1 MIDGLAS
8 FVSLEWESMLDPTLW
23 LAVIGVMV
31 GAGGAVLVG
40 VHYHR
45 RQLLAQRE
53 EHQREHQ
60 AMLDLLPQRLYRT
73 DHEGRV
79 TFLNQPMLEDIGLPK
94 DACLGKT
101 ASDFHPSSLAAKYHA
116 DDLQVLAGNILSL
129 VEENIAPATGERRY
143 VEVTKIPVRDAA
155 GTVVGIQ
162 GIYWDITDRK
172 RAEERLR
179 QMARVFESTL
189 EGVIITD
196 AEERMTMIN
205 RAFTTITGYSE
216 AEALGQTPRLLKSG
230 RQDVD
235 FYAEM
240 WMSIRAT
247 GHWQGEL
254 WNRRKNGE
262 VYPEWLTISA
272 VEDEQGRVTH
282 YVSVFSDIS
291 PLKQSQEKLNFLAH
305 HDLLTGLPNR
315 LLFNIRLEHSIE
327 RARRYRKLLAV
338 LFFDL
343 DHFKNVN
350 DTLGH
355 AAGDE
360 LLRWMAQHLTAL
372 TRAEDT
378 VARMGGDE
386 FTMLIEAVE
395 EPNDAATVAGKLLDL
410 FNQPLQLRQH
420 EFFISVS
427 IGISLYPNDG
437 ANADALI
444 KNADA
449 AMYQAK
455 AQGRNNYQFYR
466 DEMTT
471 RVLDRLRLEASLRR
485 AVEHEELI
493 VFYQPQVNIV
503 SGRLMG
509 VEALV
514 RWQHQQHG
522 MVAPSCFIP
531 IAEETGFIN
540 TLDTWVMRAACRQV
554 QAWRQQGWV
563 LPRLSVNLSVKQ
575 IEQSDLVSLVKAL
588 LDETGIE
595 PASLE
600 LDITESLIMR
610 QTAKAIQAMNSLQS
624 LGVQLAVDDF
634 GTGYSSLSY
643 LKQLPLRRLKI
654 DQSFVRDIARDPDDE
669 AIVRAIIAMAHSLGL
684 DVMAEG
690 VETREQALF
699 LRQQGCCEAQ
709 GYFYGYPL
717 PADEF
722 IRVHGPLL

>member
-1 MIDGLAS
+1 
-8 FVSLEWESMLDPTLW
+8 MLDPTLW
-23 LAVIGVMV
+23 LAVVGVMV

-40 VHYHR
+40 VRYHR
-45 RQLLAQRE
+45 RQLVAQRE
-53 EHQREHQ
+53 EYQREHQ

-196 AEERMTMIN
+196 VEERITMIN
-205 RAFTTITGYSE
+205 RAFTMITGYSE
-216 AEALGQTPRLLKSG
+216 AEALGQTPRLLKSE

-235 FYAEM
+235 FYAAM
-240 WMSIRAT
+240 WTSIQAT

-291 PLKQSQEKLNFLAH
+291 SLKQSQEKLNFLAH

-360 LLRWMAQHLTAL
+360 LLRWMAQHLATL

-420 EFFISVS
+420 EFFISAS
-427 IGISLYPNDG
+427 IGISLYPSDG
-437 ANADALI
+437 TSADALI

-522 MVAPSCFIP
+522 MIAPSCFIP

-540 TLDTWVMRAACRQV
+540 TLDTWVMHAACWQV

-563 LPRLSVNLSVKQ
+563 LPRLSVNLSAKQ
-575 IEQSDLVSLVKAL
+575 IEQSGLVSLVKAL

-610 QTAKAIQAMNSLQS
+610 QTAKAVQAMNSLRS

-634 GTGYSSLSY
+634 GTGYFSLSY

-699 LRQQGCCEAQ
+699 LEQQSCCEAQ

-722 IRVHGPLL
+722 IRVYGPLL

>member
-240 WMSIRAT
+240 WTSIRAT

-669 AIVRAIIAMAHSLGL
+669 AIVRAIIAMAHGLGL

-699 LRQQGCCEAQ
+699 LQQQGCCEAQ

-722 IRVHGPLL
+722 IRVYGPLL